1 MGQLVIR
8 GNKQLRGRV
17 RAGGRKNSALAVIPA
32 TLLAEGES
40 VIENLP
46 HIEDVRVYTDILRA
60 VGADATL
67 VNGTLRVNPG
77 AGSIDT
83 AGPYDLCK
91 RMRASYYL
99 LGVFLARYGRAEVGM
114 PGGCDIGPRPIDQ
127 HLKGF
132 RALGAEVSLEHG
144 VIKAWADRLV
154 GTTIY
159 LDVVS
164 VGATINIMLAASL
177 AEGTTVIEN
186 AAKESHIVD
195 LANYLNAAGA
205 RIQGAGTEV
214 IKIRGVES
222 LSGVQHSVIPDEI
235 EAATYMIAAATTGG
249 EVVVENVIPKHL
261 DPVTAKL
268 AESGVQV
275 MENGDSIRVV
285 GNGRPRAVN
294 IKTLPY
300 PGFPTD
306 AQQPMTAFLTTAEGT
321 SLVTETIWEDR
332 FRFVNELNRMGA
344 NIRVEGRTAIIE
356 GIPRLSGAPVQA
368 TDLRAGAALIVAG
381 LSADGE
387 TVISNIEH
395 VDRGYER
402 MAEKLRELGADVS
415 RVDLRGDD

>member
-40 VIENLP
+40 AIENLP

-249 EVVVENVIPKHL
+249 DVVVENVIPKHL

-415 RVDLRGDD
+415 RVDLRDDD